1 MVFKNSLHRLF
12 ALAFRVDNDT
22 DHNYRFLK
30 ELSRPS
36 PMSKRKRDDDLIVEG
51 ELITQI
57 LDSMGVQSYEGTVV
71 PQLIEVMHRYSEEVL
86 KDAYDYALH
95 TGRKS
100 TEMGDL
106 KVALKIR
113 DLNPA
118 IPSRAAMTSLA
129 LEVNKKPLPPINGV
143 TGLRLPPQELTL
155 LNRPFRV
162 VSSVQPEA

>member
-1 MVFKNSLHRLF
+1 MIHVIII
-12 ALAFRVDNDT
+12 
-22 DHNYRFLK
+22 K

-118 IPSRAAMTSLA
+118 VPSRAAMTLNLRFGWYSSPHSKHIGQSDSLYSIMIS
-129 LEVNKKPLPPINGV
+129 PI
-143 TGLRLPPQELTL
+143 
-155 LNRPFRV
+155 F
-162 VSSVQPEA
+162 

>member
-1 MVFKNSLHRLF
+1 
-12 ALAFRVDNDT
+12 
-22 DHNYRFLK
+22 
-30 ELSRPS
+30 
-36 PMSKRKRDDDLIVEG
+36 MSKRKRDDDLIVEG

-71 PQLIEVMHRYSEEVL
+71 PQLVEVMHRYSEEVL

-95 TGRKS
+95 AGRKS
-100 TEMGDL
+100 TEMSDL

-118 IPSRAAMTSLA
+118 VPSRAAMTALA

-143 TGLRLPPQELTL
+143 TGLRLPPQQLTL

-162 VSSVQPEA
+162 VAPVQPEA